1 LTGAAPAHPRLVL
14 IDTVDQ
20 LPGLLPLHA
29 WSALSATDLVLVG
42 DDDHPMVEHLA
53 GAELRYEVVPEPD
66 EPAALSRRDL
76 LGGVDPL
83 QRARVTWIVDR
94 VREAGA
100 VAYLYGAP
108 DTEAFTRALGM
119 EAARS
124 QVEVEVVYF
133 GVAPAGVGLLEL
145 VDVEQRLRGPDGC
158 PWDREQDHATL
169 ARYAVEEVYEL
180 LEAIAA
186 GDDEDIAEELG
197 DVLLQVVFHAQI
209 AADDGRFDID
219 TVARGIVTKLVR
231 RHPHVFADA
240 TADDAASVMAN
251 WEQLKAAE
259 KPDRAGVFDGIVEG
273 QPAIP
278 LAVALQQRAAKRG
291 FVWPD
296 VDGALA
302 KVREELAELER
313 ADGVHQA
320 HELGDLLLAVIA
332 VARQL
337 SIDPELAL
345 RAGASRFRVRFERAL
360 ALAADAPEDIS
371 PAEWRRLWDAA
382 RVD

>member
-1 LTGAAPAHPRLVL
+1 
-14 IDTVDQ
+14 
-20 LPGLLPLHA
+20 
-29 WSALSATDLVLVG
+29 
-42 DDDHPMVEHLA
+42 
-53 GAELRYEVVPEPD
+53 VVPEPD
-66 EPAALSRRDL
+66 APAALSRRDL

-94 VREAGA
+94 VRQAGA
-100 VAYLYGAP
+100 VAYLYGVA

-133 GVAPAGVGLLEL
+133 GVAPIGVGLLEL
-145 VDVEQRLRGPDGC
+145 VAVEQRLRGPGGC

-180 LEAIAA
+180 LDAIAG
-186 GDDEDIAEELG
+186 GDDDHIAEELG

-219 TVARGIVTKLVR
+219 SVARGIVDKLVR
-231 RHPHVFADA
+231 RHPHVFADV
-240 TADDAASVMAN
+240 TVDDAASVMAN
-251 WEQLKAAE
+251 WEHLKAAE

-278 LAVALQQRAAKRG
+278 LAVAVQRRAEKHG
-291 FVWPD
+291 FVWPGSED
-296 VDGALA
+296 ALA
-302 KVREELAELER
+302 KVHEELSELEQ
-313 ADGVHQA
+313 ADDVHQA

-337 SIDPELAL
+337 DIDPELAL
-345 RAGASRFRVRFERAL
+345 RGSASRFRVRFARAL
-360 ALAADAPEDIS
+360 ELAAGAPEDIS
-371 PAEWRRLWDAA
+371 PAEWLRLWNEA
-382 RVD
+382 RAEVT